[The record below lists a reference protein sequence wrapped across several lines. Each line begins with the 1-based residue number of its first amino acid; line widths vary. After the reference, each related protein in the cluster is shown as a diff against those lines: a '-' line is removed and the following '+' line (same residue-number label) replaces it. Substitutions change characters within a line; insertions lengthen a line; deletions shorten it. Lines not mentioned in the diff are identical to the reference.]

1 MMTCVSKS
9 RITDQKWLAF
19 SGSIDMLFCSC
30 IHMANISSPKGDRKG
45 VIWPWPT
52 GSGISF
58 SAIRWL
64 WLIFLRFQ
72 RNLWKISCIC
82 CCDLW
87 RWSPHFPHLSQP
99 IKPDHLGGSYCGHG
113 SRPGE
118 TWEGCAALSGRLGSH
133 LVAVQGQW
141 AQVTGVPMALDF
153 WGFLLGCSAKSTFVK
168 SYVLVSLDQSIWFQ
182 SSIIFYQWS

>member
-1 MMTCVSKS
+1 MYIYICKYKYMMIYVSKS

-19 SGSIDMLFCSC
+19 CGSINMLFCSC
-30 IHMANISSPKGDRKG
+30 IHMANISSPKAGRNG

-72 RNLWKISCIC
+72 RNLREKSAVSVAVIC
-82 CCDLW
+82 DDGLLI
-87 RWSPHFPHLSQP
+87 FPTFNQSNPTTLVV
-99 IKPDHLGGSYCGHG
+99 LTVAHG

-141 AQVTGVPMALDF
+141 AQVTG
-153 WGFLLGCSAKSTFVK
+153 GSC
-168 SYVLVSLDQSIWFQ
+168 
-182 SSIIFYQWS
+182 